1 MILPP
6 VGEQEDTGPDLP
18 TGRVSIPQHVVH
30 RSFEQETVL
39 LNLETGQYHGLNQ
52 VAGKMLAELEE
63 TGDPGTVAH
72 RVADEF
78 GVPVE
83 RVEADLAQL
92 LAQLRERGLIIVDD
106 D

>member
-1 MILPP
+1 M
-6 VGEQEDTGPDLP
+6 GERETTGPELP
-18 TGRVSIPQHVVH
+18 SGRVIIPQHVVH

-52 VAGKMLAELEE
+52 VAGKMLVELQE
-63 TGDPGTVAH
+63 TGDAETTAQ

-83 RVEADLAQL
+83 RVEADLAL
-92 LAQLRERGLIIVDD
+92 LLGQLRERGLNVVDD

>member
-1 MILPP
+1 M
-6 VGEQEDTGPDLP
+6 GEQGDTGPELP
-18 TGRVSIPQHVVH
+18 GGRVRIPQHVVH

-52 VAGKMLAELEE
+52 VAGKMLEALQE
-63 TGDPGTVAH
+63 TGDAQDAAR

-78 GVPVE
+78 DVPVE

-92 LAQLRERGLIIVDD
+92 LGQLRERGLVAVDD
-106 D
+106 A

>member
-1 MILPP
+1 MAPELPD
-6 VGEQEDTGPDLP
+6 GTI
-18 TGRVSIPQHVVH
+18 SIPQHVVH

-52 VAGKMLAELEE
+52 VAGKMLTELQE
-63 TGDPGTVAH
+63 TGDAQETAR
-72 RVADEF
+72 RVAEAF

-92 LAQLRERGLIIVDD
+92 LAQLRERGLVVIDGQ
-106 D
+106 